1 MASSPHEA
9 DARPSRSIGRRRAVR
24 ITLEILAI
32 ALGVHLLWP
41 RIGGFAEVGSAIGQ
55 GNLLLIPVVIA
66 LEAVS
71 VAAYGEMV
79 RVVLRSMGE
88 QVSRGLIQ
96 RTTLVGIALGR
107 TLPGGTTA
115 VLPVIVN
122 TLRGVGLDGSRATA
136 ALATSGVLSS
146 FVLALLLVPA
156 VVLAI
161 VGGQGGGVALSA
173 ALAAVMI
180 IAGAV
185 AVAPSV
191 RNPDAA
197 GQLVERLLRRIV
209 PARLRRR
216 LDPVAAGKAV
226 ARAVDGIHDLL
237 RDPRAVLRSLG
248 LATSNWLADVAA
260 LAVVA
265 VTVGRGT
272 PLTAIL
278 LAYVIGQLAAA
289 IPLTPG
295 GIGIVETAMIGS
307 LVAAGAPAGAATAT
321 VLGWRLFSFWLPIV
335 AGFVVLP
342 TLPGRRR
349 AVRPRQR

>member
-9 DARPSRSIGRRRAVR
+9 NARPSPKSGRRRAIR
-24 ITLEILAI
+24 IALEILAI
-32 ALGVHLLWP
+32 ALAVHLLWP
-41 RIGGFAEVGSAIGQ
+41 RIGGFAEMGRAFTG
-55 GNLLLIPVVIA
+55 GNLLFVPLVVA
-66 LEAVS
+66 LEAAS
-71 VAAYGEMV
+71 IAAYAEMV
-79 RVVLRSMGE
+79 RCVLRSMGE
-88 QVSRGLIQ
+88 RPSRGLLQ

-107 TLPGGTTA
+107 TFPGGTTA
-115 VLPVIVN
+115 ALPVIVN
-122 TLRGVGLDGSRATA
+122 TLRGVGIDASRAAA

-146 FVLALLLVPA
+146 FVLALLLPPA

-173 ALAAVMI
+173 ALAAVVI
-180 IAGAV
+180 VAGAV
-185 AVAPSV
+185 ALVPSV
-191 RNPDAA
+191 RNPSAA
-197 GQLVERLLRRIV
+197 GKLVERLLRRV
-209 PARLRRR
+209 LPARLQRR
-216 LDPVAAGKAV
+216 LDPAAVGDSV
-226 ARAVDGIHDLL
+226 ARAVDGIRDLL
-237 RDPRAVLRSLG
+237 RDPQAVVRSLG
-248 LATSNWLADVAA
+248 LAALNWLADVAA
-260 LAVVA
+260 LTVVA
-265 VTVGRGT
+265 VTAGRGT

-307 LVAAGAPAGAATAT
+307 LVAAGAPASAATIT

-349 AVRPRQR
+349 ATRRRQR